1 MIKVNT
7 RNAIEWHIAMME
19 ILPIV
24 EQIGENNSL
33 LLGGALIGALFGAFA
48 QQSKF
53 CLRAAAVEFARG
65 SIGPKTATWLL
76 VFTAAILGTQ
86 LLSWT
91 GIIVTGETR
100 QIASPQSLSGALIGG
115 LMFGAGMVL
124 ARGCSSRLLVLSAT
138 GNLRALLS
146 GLVFAVF
153 AQASLKGFLS
163 PARDAIAAYA
173 TTTTTGGNDLLA
185 FAGLDTGAAF
195 AVSLIAIVAAVLF
208 AAYRNLGWW
217 AGGAAL
223 LVGAM
228 VPLAWW
234 FTSEMG
240 QIAFEPVKMEAITFT
255 GPSAD
260 TLMYFLSPPG
270 AVLDFSVGLVPGVFI
285 GSFLAAFATG
295 QLKLEG
301 FEGGHSM
308 KRYLAGGSLMGF
320 GGMLAGGCAVGA
332 GVTGASVF
340 AVTAWVTL
348 FAIWF
353 ASGVTDYLVDRRS
366 SVFAGGQP
374 SPGES
379 ATKLETA

>member
-1 MIKVNT
+1 MD
-7 RNAIEWHIAMME
+7 M
-19 ILPIV
+19 LPLV
-24 EQIGENNSL
+24 ERIGENQTL
-33 LLGGALIGALFGAFA
+33 LLGGAVIGALFGAFA

-76 VFTAAILGTQ
+76 VFTAAIVGTQ
-86 LLSWT
+86 FLSFNASIAT
-91 GIIVTGETR
+91 DETR

-163 PARDAIAAYA
+163 PARDAIAAYS
-173 TTTTTGGNDLLA
+173 TTTTTGGNNLLA
-185 FAGLDTGAAF
+185 FASLDTASAFTISFLSLLAA
-195 AVSLIAIVAAVLF
+195 IAF
-208 AAYRNLGWW
+208 AAYRKLGWW
-217 AGGAAL
+217 TGAAAL
-223 LVGAM
+223 FVGAM

-240 QIAFEPVKMEAITFT
+240 SIAFEPVKMEAITFT

-260 TLMYFLSPPG
+260 TLMFFLSPPG
-270 AVLDFSVGLVPGVFI
+270 AILDFSVGLVPGVFI
-285 GSFLAAFATG
+285 GSFLAALLTG

-308 KRYLAGGSLMGF
+308 KRYLVGGSLMGF

-340 AVTAWVTL
+340 AATAWVTL
-348 FAIWF
+348 FAIWLS
-353 ASGVTDYLVDRRS
+353 SGVTDYLVDRRPS
-366 SVFAGGQP
+366 SGKSSQMTA
-374 SPGES
+374 SR
-379 ATKLETA
+379 ETYPA